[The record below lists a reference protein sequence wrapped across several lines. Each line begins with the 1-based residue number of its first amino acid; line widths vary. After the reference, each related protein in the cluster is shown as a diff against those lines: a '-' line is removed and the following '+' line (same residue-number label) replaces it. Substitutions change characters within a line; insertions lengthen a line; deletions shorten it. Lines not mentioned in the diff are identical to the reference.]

1 MIPVYFSHMR
11 RTIAFVFV
19 MFLVLGSPLS
29 SLALVSTTSQSEMKE
44 SPFFSFVP
52 PKIENKLFLVKYDNE
67 SMWDDLAYL
76 ATIPSALYYQDNSLY
91 ASPLIFW
98 EEEQSDIYTNANQG
112 IKYFLQD
119 WLGFS
124 PESKVICLNLDEFDL
139 DCLKDEGLTPSLAI
153 NGKDAEEM
161 ANKIALSTWKANDF
175 AVVANLPPKSEKFKG
190 FKDSFE
196 GSLSPSKIG
205 NLNFKGTKEPTL
217 ATTYHNFTLPKGYK
231 WIEVDMEWGGYK
243 GQDPDLQLFDWNLGQ
258 VAVSENWNVRAGA
271 FEHTSS
277 YVRNLGKWGVGITY
291 MPTEDLLNGLEPSSS
306 STAQEQ
312 FSLTCNYVLKI
323 TAYPGKEYSLPAI
336 PYGCKNAEITLDGT
350 PNLGLVIRDESKAV
364 IWNEIP
370 YKNSI
375 KIDELGDGNYYAC
388 VVDCS
393 GEGGK
398 FELHLRW
405 EERQSKELSQS
416 LERLCNSAIF
426 ASLHNCPLLFTK
438 NGKISSGTKDV
449 IEKLGVETLYSAD
462 SIRTRGYDIKPI
474 DFNEIRRASLSSDIV
489 FSSAKPFSYTNK
501 PISRADYTH
510 PVNNTMTLEGS
521 YFFAPAAYAAA
532 FHGSNL
538 ILVENH
544 FPQSAVWHRQNWI
557 NTRNSRDPPSVGDMI
572 ITGRDVYSCLDSHG
586 LDRRGKERILT
597 IAGEYQLGPT
607 WDRMF
612 VGKAIPGRIFG
623 TPVDAS
629 YWFARNAFYPA
640 LIYSNPALDGV
651 ALINGSSSQRTREGQ
666 LEITKLGG
674 EEVYQYPVLNT
685 WVCYEHE
692 FNKIASEYWGLRYS
706 TTSGLTPYWSKTGN
720 PIDEGISRKGRYLAD
735 MTCSE
740 TIPKYLERAGY
751 SSCFS
756 TNFRTT
762 AENLNRGTLMWFEIM
777 HGGHRDHGIVGSWS
791 LSNEER
797 NPWRAY
803 EYQGSTAN
811 PDTLAMSK
819 LTGLDVNPGAD
830 GVVICIWG
838 QTPETD
844 LVSGKDFDRRL
855 DNIHSTGVVAG
866 SCLIANTYMH
876 LTMIRHGSSFQIIDP
891 WTTSWYCAHA
901 FNMISRSLALGED
914 IGSAYERAIG
924 EVGISYLTGGW
935 WWDICENIV
944 YFGDPGLRIYV
955 PEYSWEKPELE
966 RNGLHLI

>member
-1 MIPVYFSHMR
+1 
-11 RTIAFVFV
+11 
-19 MFLVLGSPLS
+19 
-29 SLALVSTTSQSEMKE
+29 
-44 SPFFSFVP
+44 
-52 PKIENKLFLVKYDNE
+52 
-67 SMWDDLAYL
+67 
-76 ATIPSALYYQDNSLY
+76 
-91 ASPLIFW
+91 
-98 EEEQSDIYTNANQG
+98 
-112 IKYFLQD
+112 
-119 WLGFS
+119 
-124 PESKVICLNLDEFDL
+124 
-139 DCLKDEGLTPSLAI
+139 
-153 NGKDAEEM
+153 
-161 ANKIALSTWKANDF
+161 
-175 AVVANLPPKSEKFKG
+175 
-190 FKDSFE
+190 
-196 GSLSPSKIG
+196 
-205 NLNFKGTKEPTL
+205 
-217 ATTYHNFTLPKGYK
+217 
-231 WIEVDMEWGGYK
+231 
-243 GQDPDLQLFDWNLGQ
+243 
-258 VAVSENWNVRAGA
+258 
-271 FEHTSS
+271 
-277 YVRNLGKWGVGITY
+277 
-291 MPTEDLLNGLEPSSS
+291 
-306 STAQEQ
+306 
-312 FSLTCNYVLKI
+312 
-323 TAYPGKEYSLPAI
+323 
-336 PYGCKNAEITLDGT
+336 
-350 PNLGLVIRDESKAV
+350 
-364 IWNEIP
+364 
-370 YKNSI
+370 
-375 KIDELGDGNYYAC
+375 
-388 VVDCS
+388 
-393 GEGGK
+393 
-398 FELHLRW
+398 
-405 EERQSKELSQS
+405 
-416 LERLCNSAIF
+416 
-426 ASLHNCPLLFTK
+426 
-438 NGKISSGTKDV
+438 
-449 IEKLGVETLYSAD
+449 
-462 SIRTRGYDIKPI
+462 
-474 DFNEIRRASLSSDIV
+474 
-489 FSSAKPFSYTNK
+489 
-501 PISRADYTH
+501 
-510 PVNNTMTLEGS
+510 
-521 YFFAPAAYAAA
+521 
-532 FHGSNL
+532 
-538 ILVENH
+538 
-544 FPQSAVWHRQNWI
+544 
-557 NTRNSRDPPSVGDMI
+557 
-572 ITGRDVYSCLDSHG
+572 
-586 LDRRGKERILT
+586 
-597 IAGEYQLGPT
+597 
-607 WDRMF
+607 
-612 VGKAIPGRIFG
+612 
-623 TPVDAS
+623 
-629 YWFARNAFYPA
+629 
-640 LIYSNPALDGV
+640 
-651 ALINGSSSQRTREGQ
+651 
-666 LEITKLGG
+666 